1 MSPPRNASGDL
12 RSVSLAPCLA
22 ISCLIWAL
30 LNSGCSRASRP
41 DYLPTISSAPV
52 TPSQPEYS
60 FGVMPLHNA
69 VRLFDVYNPLIEEI
83 NRHVSGFTIKLET
96 AIDHPHYE
104 TKVLQRKLNFVMLN
118 SHLVIPAEER
128 GYVIIGKTA
137 DNIRGIILVRA
148 DSKIRRVADLKGA
161 SISFGSRTDLPGDM
175 MPKLLLKQNGL
186 NVDRQAAPKYVR
198 SPESVILNVFYG
210 RTVAGCVPE
219 SAWLSFRASRPEIA
233 RELVARW
240 RTDPIIGLG
249 LLARNDVPRERV
261 QTVAR
266 ALFELNASERG
277 REILAALG
285 ISSFKPANEAT
296 YDRVWEFLNDYRR
309 AFGRTPALG
318 DAE

>member
-1 MSPPRNASGDL
+1 MPPQRTASRGL
-12 RSVSLAPCLA
+12 RPVSFAPCLA
-22 ISCLIWAL
+22 ISCLICVL
-30 LNSGCSRASRP
+30 FITGCSRVSRT
-41 DYLPTISSAPV
+41 DYLPTVSSTPLAPAQ
-52 TPSQPEYS
+52 TEYS
-60 FGVMPLHNA
+60 FGVIPLHNA
-69 VRLFDVYNPLIEEI
+69 VRLFEIYRPLIDEI
-83 NRHVSGFTIKLET
+83 NSHISGFTIKLET

-104 TKVLQRKLNFVMLN
+104 TKVLRRKLQFVMLN

-128 GYVIIGKTA
+128 GYVIIGRTA
-137 DNIRGIILVRA
+137 DSIRGIILVRA
-148 DSKIRRVADLKGA
+148 DSNIRRVADLKGA
-161 SISFGSRTDLPGDM
+161 SISFGSRTDLAGDM

-210 RTVAGCVPE
+210 RTEAGCVPE
-219 SAWLSFRASRPEIA
+219 SAWLTFRAARPEVA
-233 RELVARW
+233 RQLVARW

-249 LLARNDVPRERV
+249 ILARDDVPRERV
-261 QTVAR
+261 QKVAR
-266 ALFELNASERG
+266 ALFDLENSERG
-277 REILAALG
+277 REILGALG